1 MLATTT
7 LVSVRYRIG
16 PVALLILF
24 AVGIELRYA
33 QFGVGFSD
41 VPQTIRATIDGLAH
55 GANPYL
61 PVAGRPPFPYGPLAL
76 VWYAPFSDPRLQE
89 FALSILTLS
98 VLAFRGQPL
107 GLALWATLPVAVNLA
122 SDGSNDHTA
131 AVLLLVAL
139 LVLERMPR
147 AGALLMGVAAGFKI
161 YALAWL
167 PPIFIWAG
175 AGALVAGLA
184 GAAVVWLP
192 AVVLWGP
199 GNILASFQAAD
210 AVHKMP
216 YFSLGELLA
225 RQKFDLPRQTLD
237 MFRLA
242 AGALTAVV
250 VAPMARTHKGVV
262 VAGMAIYFVTLYAGY
277 WSTPAYL
284 IPPLLVLC
292 WYLDLWLGPDKA
304 RVAWPSDPVGV
315 ISDEVD
321 RRWPRVDERRDAA
334 RIAAQ

>member
-1 MLATTT
+1 M
-7 LVSVRYRIG
+7 SVRYRIG

-33 QFGVGFSD
+33 QFGVGYSD
-41 VPQTIRATIDGLAH
+41 VPQAIRGTIDGLAH
-55 GANPYL
+55 GANPYV
-61 PVAGRPPFPYGPLAL
+61 PVAGLPPFPYGPLTL
-76 VWYAPFSDPRLQE
+76 LWYAPFGDPRLQE

-98 VLAFRGQPL
+98 VLAFRGHPL

-147 AGALLMGVAAGFKI
+147 AGALLIGVAAGFKI

-175 AGALVAGLA
+175 AGAFVAGLV
-184 GAAVVWLP
+184 GAAAVWLP
-192 AVVLWGP
+192 AVLLWGP
-199 GNILASFQAAD
+199 GNILNTFQAAD
-210 AVHKMP
+210 AVHKQP
-216 YFSLGELLA
+216 YFSLGEALGRA
-225 RQKFDLPRQTLD
+225 NIVFARQTLD

-250 VAPMARTHKGVV
+250 VAPMARSHKGVV

-284 IPPLLVLC
+284 IPPVLVLC
-292 WYLDLWLGPDKA
+292 WYLDLWLGPDKT
-304 RVAWPSDPVGV
+304 RIAWPSDPVGL
-315 ISDEVD
+315 ISDAVD
-321 RRWPRVDERRDAA
+321 RRWPRVDAQRDAA
-334 RIAAQ
+334 RIAGQ